1 MNCRLKIAAA
11 AMMAA
16 SVVASYGQTNE
27 AAPSVKKHAAT
38 KTAKTP
44 APTIAEQIKALKD
57 ELEGQINGLKNDLA
71 VKDAQLQKA
80 QQAAADAQAA
90 AVKAEAA
97 ASAEQQALTENATAV
112 TTLQSNVNEMKGTQA
127 SLATTISDET
137 SKIKKE
143 IGSPDAIH
151 YKGITLSPA
160 GSFIAA
166 ETVDRTAATGG
177 GLNTAFTGIPLEH
190 ADAAQMSEFQGSGR
204 QSRLAIK
211 AVGKLPNMTMTGY
224 YEMDWLGTGI
234 TSNNNQSNSYVL
246 RQRQLWVDA
255 KLTNGWDFS
264 GGQGWSLAA
273 ETTKGLTRGTEILP
287 ASIDPQY
294 VAGFVW
300 TRQYSFRVSKDFGK
314 SVFAG
319 VSVENAETL
328 NPAGTIALNA
338 GTTILLGSGGT
349 GGGLYNS
356 TSNYSFNKTPD
367 FVAKVAIEPGWGH
380 WELFGIGRSFT
391 DRIYTAVTGASP
403 NATNKT
409 SWGGGIGGGFRGPL
423 FDKKVTVGL
432 KGLWGTG
439 VGRYGSSTIADV
451 TIEPNGVI
459 APLHGFSALST
470 VELNPNKR
478 LNVYMNYGGDYIGRD
493 ILSTTANVGYGNPH
507 AVMTGCNNEVA
518 ATTTYSNSG
527 TGFGNSSNPA
537 NCGGNTKDVQETTV
551 GYWYNFY
558 SGPLGRLRQGFQ
570 YSYIERNL
578 WSGTGSATY
587 TLTTGGAGVPNPGGG
602 AKGTDNL
609 IFTSFRYYLP

>member
-1 MNCRLKIAAA
+1 NN
-11 AMMAA
+11 
-16 SVVASYGQTNE
+16 S
-27 AAPSVKKHAAT
+27 
-38 KTAKTP
+38 
-44 APTIAEQIKALKD
+44 
-57 ELEGQINGLKNDLA
+57 
-71 VKDAQLQKA
+71 
-80 QQAAADAQAA
+80 
-90 AVKAEAA
+90 
-97 ASAEQQALTENATAV
+97 AV
-112 TTLQSNVNEMKGTQA
+112 TTLQSAVTDLKGGQA

-137 SKIKKE
+137 SKLKKE
-143 IGSPDAIH
+143 IGSPDVLH

-160 GSFIAA
+160 GSFIAG

-177 GLNTAFTGIPLEH
+177 GLNTAFTGVPLQY
-190 ADAAQMSEFQGSGR
+190 ADAAQMSEFQGTGR

-211 AVGKLPNMTMTGY
+211 ATGKLPYMTMTGY

-246 RQRQLWVDA
+246 RQRQLWADA
-255 KLTNGWDFS
+255 KLTSGWDFS

-319 VSVENAETL
+319 ISAENAETL
-328 NPAGTIALNA
+328 NPAGTIAFNS
-338 GTTILLGSGGT
+338 GITVLLGSGGT

-356 TSNYSFNKTPD
+356 TANYSFNKTPD
-367 FVAKVAIEPGWGH
+367 FVAKVAVEPGWGH

-391 DRIYTAVTGASP
+391 DRIYQSVTGVLP
-403 NATNKT
+403 TATNST
-409 SWGGGIGGGFRGPL
+409 VWGGGVGGGFRGPL
-423 FDKKVTVGL
+423 LDKKVTIGL
-432 KGLWGTG
+432 KGLWGAG

-451 TIEPNGVI
+451 TIKPTGVI

-478 LNVYMNYGGDYIGRD
+478 LNVYMNYGGDYINRD
-493 ILSTTANVGYGNPH
+493 ILSTTANVGYGNPL
-507 AVMTGCNNEVA
+507 ATMTGCNNEVA
-518 ATTTYSNSG
+518 ASTTYSNSG
-527 TGFGNSSNPA
+527 TGFGNAGTPA

-551 GYWYNFY
+551 GYWYNIY
-558 SGPLGRLRQGFQ
+558 SGPMGRLRQGLQ

-578 WSGTGSATY
+578 WSGVGSATY
-587 TLTTGGAGVPNPGGG
+587 NFATGVPGTPNPGGG
-602 AKGTDNL
+602 AKGTDNM